1 MEAINSGLSIN
12 QRNLYCHFL
21 AHQKR
26 NKNAPCF
33 VPKLFLVGNRLET
46 YLNALSALERKGLI
60 RVDRSAPNYTGWI
73 MLPAQTINAHKQQSS
88 AFS

>member
-1 MEAINSGLSIN
+1 METINSGLSIN

-33 VPKLFLVGNRLET
+33 VPKNFLVGNRLEL
-46 YLNALSALERKGLI
+46 YLNALSALERKALI
-60 RVDRSAPNYTGWI
+60 RVDRSSPNYTGWI
-73 MLPAQTINAHKQQSS
+73 MLPAQTAHQKQQSS

>member
-1 MEAINSGLSIN
+1 METINSGLSIN

-26 NKNAPCF
+26 NKHAPCF

-46 YLNALSALERKGLI
+46 YLNALAALERKGLI
-60 RVDRSAPNYTGWI
+60 RVDRSSPNYTGWI
-73 MLPAQTINAHKQQSS
+73 MLPAKTVYQHKQQSPV
-88 AFS
+88 FS

>member
-1 MEAINSGLSIN
+1 MINSGLSIN

-33 VPKLFLVGNRLET
+33 VPKNFLVGNRLEL
-46 YLNALSALERKGLI
+46 YLNALEALEKKGLI
-60 RVDRSAPNYTGWI
+60 RVDRSAANYTAWI
-73 MLPAQTINAHKQQSS
+73 MLPAKATAT
-88 AFS
+88 A

>member
-1 MEAINSGLSIN
+1 MTTLNSGLSIN

-26 NKNAPCF
+26 NKHAPCS
-33 VPKLFLVGNRLET
+33 VPKNFLVGNRIDM
-46 YLNALSALERKGLI
+46 YLNALEALEKKGLI

-73 MLPAQTINAHKQQSS
+73 MLPVQTVSS
-88 AFS
+88 SFS

>member
-1 MEAINSGLSIN
+1 MINSGLSIN

-33 VPKLFLVGNRLET
+33 VPKNFLVGNRLEL
-46 YLNALSALERKGLI
+46 YLNALEALEKKGLI

-73 MLPAQTINAHKQQSS
+73 MLPVQTASS
-88 AFS
+88 SFS